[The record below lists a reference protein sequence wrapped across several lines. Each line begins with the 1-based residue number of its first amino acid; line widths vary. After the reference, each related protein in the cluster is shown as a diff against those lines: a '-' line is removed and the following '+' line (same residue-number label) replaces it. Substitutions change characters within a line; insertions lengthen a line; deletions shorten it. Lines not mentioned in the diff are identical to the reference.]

1 MSLLF
6 CAPGSASLFASTKR
20 EKKNDPDPGH
30 WILVCGGRTLYLISG
45 QLPDTNVQPETDFDD
60 WPDMKKWPVFRQS
73 LYIYLPGLPGS
84 ILVAPLVVLIQG
96 TLHAEHRLVLVNH
109 VQCTL
114 YSGFG
119 SEHSLKSA
127 MAHIVFKSKK
137 TLLTNCLIFFQ
148 NIFVLGFWC
157 KKSRKMPGKQIIYQL
172 LLKYLFIVGRN
183 QSISY
188 RVRNSSSLPD
198 PSPSLPLF
206 PVPSPRRST
215 HSPPIR
221 VS

>member
-1 MSLLF
+1 MTFMIFVSTFLCSRF
-6 CAPGSASLFASTKR
+6 CKSFRIDKKR
-20 EKKNDPDPGH
+20 EKNDPDPGH

-119 SEHSLKSA
+119 SEHSLKE
-127 MAHIVFKSKK
+127 KK
-137 TLLTNCLIFFQ
+137 ICY
-148 NIFVLGFWC
+148 G
-157 KKSRKMPGKQIIYQL
+157 
-172 LLKYLFIVGRN
+172 
-183 QSISY
+183 SY
-188 RVRNSSSLPD
+188 C
-198 PSPSLPLF
+198 
-206 PVPSPRRST
+206 
-215 HSPPIR
+215 I
-221 VS
+221 